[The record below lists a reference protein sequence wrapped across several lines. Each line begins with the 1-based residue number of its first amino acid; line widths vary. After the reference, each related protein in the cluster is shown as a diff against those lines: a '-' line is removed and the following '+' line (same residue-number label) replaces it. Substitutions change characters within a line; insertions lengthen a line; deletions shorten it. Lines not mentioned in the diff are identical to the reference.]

1 MVTDIRSVLSPQ
13 YYSSSLPGS
22 IQVSILCLSRQEGGR
37 WEVGRVESLVS
48 GLTLVSHKAG
58 SVPAK
63 KSKLSGN
70 SQSGLLPAKP
80 PPSPPPDNPGE
91 SDLIIGATL
100 TDCELTQA
108 IVKSEERGLRWV
120 WRSNLRFN
128 TNNLILNRAVIYGP
142 SEGLSNS
149 LFFTYLYS
157 YPPQLCREL
166 F

>member
-13 YYSSSLPGS
+13 YYSSSLPRS

-48 GLTLVSHKAG
+48 GLTLVSHKVG

-80 PPSPPPDNPGE
+80 PPPSP
-91 SDLIIGATL
+91 
-100 TDCELTQA
+100 
-108 IVKSEERGLRWV
+108 
-120 WRSNLRFN
+120 
-128 TNNLILNRAVIYGP
+128 
-142 SEGLSNS
+142 
-149 LFFTYLYS
+149 
-157 YPPQLCREL
+157 
-166 F
+166 